1 LLSFQD
7 AFDFYSF
14 NINKNFSSLYY
25 RILDDLLSQFSTLLL
40 VDISSSKTELKENN
54 QLRKPLMANIKKIM
68 TIVDLEYSILRIK
81 AFTNHLKEILKS
93 L

>member
-14 NINKNFSSLYY
+14 NISKNLSSLYY
-25 RILDDLLSQFSTLLL
+25 RFLDDLLSQFSTYLL
-40 VDISSSKTELKENN
+40 VDISSFEIELNENN
-54 QLRKPLMANIKKIM
+54 QLKEPLIANIKKIM
-68 TIVDLEYSILRIK
+68 TIIDLEYSILGIK